1 MDGISFQY
9 DESLKDT
16 DLTYFKNSFKDV
28 LIFITKQVSS
38 IIGTKKSFNRDIIK
52 KILLE
57 DGAEESF
64 TAKITLEKSRVSNL
78 KLKFFMNTPNGVQC
92 IFWKKEYESNENL
105 DSDINYILE
114 NVDKINKTQ
123 EEN

>member
-9 DESLKDT
+9 DGSLKDA

-28 LIFITKQVSS
+28 LNFITKQVSS

-57 DGAEESF
+57 EGSEESF

-78 KLKFFMNTPNGVQC
+78 KLKFFMNTPNGVSC
-92 IFWKKEYESNENL
+92 IIWKKEYESNENL
-105 DSDINYILE
+105 NSDINYISE
-114 NVDKINKTQ
+114 NIDKINKTQ